1 VVESKCTKKQTTT
14 KQKMDNAIFLKPNK
28 KWTLHQMKPQFN
40 GTNLDEPTQE
50 K

>member
-1 VVESKCTKKQTTT
+1 
-14 KQKMDNAIFLKPNK
+14 MDNAINKKPNN

-40 GTNLDEPTQE
+40 GTNLKEPTQA

>member
-1 VVESKCTKKQTTT
+1 MKMHP
-14 KQKMDNAIFLKPNK
+14 KQKMDNAIKKPNN

-40 GTNLDEPTQE
+40 GTNLDEPTTQA